1 MRISDWS
8 SDVCSSDLL
17 RWSDGISSSTLLR
30 RCLLRRRPRRALL
43 LTRRPGRRRA
53 ALLRGFRLR
62 LLDRFLE
69 RRHQVDD
76 VRGAAPRRLVLLL
89 DDLAVALRF
98 ALARDQFVE
107 RVDIAVVEFLRVER
121 RGLLLDQRLGE
132 VEQFGVG
139 PGVGEERK
147 STRLN

>member
-1 MRISDWS
+1 MIRSPP
-8 SDVCSSDLL
+8 
-17 RWSDGISSSTLLR
+17 RST
-30 RCLLRRRPRRALL
+30 RPYTLFPYTSLFLA
-43 LTRRPGRRRA
+43 GRRRA

-132 VEQFGVG
+132 VGQFGVG
-139 PGVGEERK
+139 PGVGDIAGRPEEHT
-147 STRLN
+147 SELQSRLRISSAVFSLQKK

>member
-1 MRISDWS
+1 MPAQAGIALCRRDS
-8 SDVCSSDLL
+8 SL

-107 RVDIAVVEFLRVER
+107 D
-121 RGLLLDQRLGE
+121 
-132 VEQFGVG
+132 
-139 PGVGEERK
+139 RK
-147 STRLN
+147 STRL